1 MNPETTAAAQIN
13 NRRDALATTIMER
26 LYARWPGRWDAFT
39 ERDREKSVQDVAYHL
54 TYLGEALRAADPTLF
69 VDYVAWVKVLFA
81 GLDFSDDVLAETLQ
95 VTKEVLAETL
105 PAEPASVAV
114 AYVESGLDRAADAPD
129 TAPAHMAAEAPLSDL
144 AVAYLDLLLQ
154 RERRRASQLILDAVE
169 EGTAVREIY
178 LHVFQPAQREVGRLW
193 QQNQLSVAQ
202 EHYCTAATQ
211 LIMSQLYPHIFAGE
225 RNGRRLVAACVGE
238 ELHELGIRMVADF
251 FEMEGWDTYYL
262 GANAPTAS
270 ILDSLDEY
278 DADLLAL
285 STTILGHVAQIREI
299 IEQVHHRERGNGVK
313 ILVGGYPFNVSPELW
328 RKVGA
333 DGYAVDAQ
341 EAIQAANELVSEN
354 E

>member
-1 MNPETTAAAQIN
+1 
-13 NRRDALATTIMER
+13 
-26 LYARWPGRWDAFT
+26 
-39 ERDREKSVQDVAYHL
+39 
-54 TYLGEALRAADPTLF
+54 
-69 VDYVAWVKVLFA
+69 
-81 GLDFSDDVLAETLQ
+81 
-95 VTKEVLAETL
+95 
-105 PAEPASVAV
+105 
-114 AYVESGLDRAADAPD
+114 
-129 TAPAHMAAEAPLSDL
+129 
-144 AVAYLDLLLQ
+144 
-154 RERRRASQLILDAVE
+154 
-169 EGTAVREIY
+169 
-178 LHVFQPAQREVGRLW
+178 
-193 QQNQLSVAQ
+193 VAQ

-285 STTILGHVAQIREI
+285 STTILSHVAQIREI